1 VSKDAVAISEVAF
14 CRRQGLEC
22 IIQII
27 VHLDAFKHVHNL
39 PPVCSNVL
47 YGGCSC
53 RTRNSRHGLNTREP
67 LRHTALDYVVPVFSR
82 ANANHCPH
90 DLKTGNTDLENNA
103 VKTVRNSEDGVRP
116 PAEDEER
123 KPLFSYEIKSFWQL
137 LLRIHFYQIAG
148 RGTEAERGQGS
159 KGDILSNGH
168 STYDIPVAMART
180 SEQEKIGF
188 LIKKLR
194 EEKGMTQK
202 AFAKELGTSQS
213 AVARIE
219 NGHQNL
225 TLNELGKISKVLE
238 RKILGLNES
247 IDFRVTGGRKLRG
260 SITMN
265 GSKNGAVNMICASL
279 LNRGKTILHDIPRI
293 EEVYR
298 YIELVESM
306 GASVR
311 WTGTDTIEIQP
322 PKELNFSNINGDVA
336 ARTRSFTFI
345 GALIHWGKSF
355 RLPHSGGCKMGE
367 RTISAHRHGLEKFG
381 VRIKTRES
389 HYEITA
395 GKLRPAEFV
404 LYESSDTGAINV
416 LLAAA
421 KIPGVSIIKFA
432 PPNYQVQDVC
442 FLLEK
447 MGVRIEGIGTTT
459 LTVHGVA
466 EIDQTIEHYNSED
479 PIEAMFF
486 IAAAAVTESK
496 VCIKRV
502 SVNFLLLELEKLR
515 IMGLGFEMGDKY
527 LSRNGRTELVDLTIL
542 PSKLR
547 APSDK
552 LHAQP
557 FPGLNIDNL
566 PFFAVIATQ
575 AEGQTLI
582 HDWVYENR
590 AIYFTELNRLGAKV
604 TLLDPHRALIEGPSR
619 LKGAQIV
626 CPPALRPSAVI
637 LIAMLAAEGVS
648 TLRNV
653 YSIRRGYAEIAERLN
668 KLGAKVEVIRSM

>member
-1 VSKDAVAISEVAF
+1 
-14 CRRQGLEC
+14 
-22 IIQII
+22 
-27 VHLDAFKHVHNL
+27 
-39 PPVCSNVL
+39 
-47 YGGCSC
+47 
-53 RTRNSRHGLNTREP
+53 
-67 LRHTALDYVVPVFSR
+67 
-82 ANANHCPH
+82 
-90 DLKTGNTDLENNA
+90 
-103 VKTVRNSEDGVRP
+103 
-116 PAEDEER
+116 
-123 KPLFSYEIKSFWQL
+123 
-137 LLRIHFYQIAG
+137 
-148 RGTEAERGQGS
+148 
-159 KGDILSNGH
+159 
-168 STYDIPVAMART
+168 MART
-180 SEQEKIGF
+180 SEQTKVGF

-202 AFAKELGTSQS
+202 VFAKELGTSQS

-238 RKILGLNES
+238 RKILGLTES
-247 IDFRVTGGRKLRG
+247 IDFRVTGGRKLKG
-260 SITMN
+260 SIIIN

-298 YIELVESM
+298 YIEFVESL
-306 GASVR
+306 GVSVR
-311 WTGTDTIEIQP
+311 WTSPDTLEIQP
-322 PKELNFSNINGDVA
+322 PKKLDFGNINVDVA

-367 RTISAHRHGLEKFG
+367 RTISAHRQGLEKFG
-381 VRIKTRES
+381 VRIKTREA

-404 LYESSDTGAINV
+404 LYESSDTGAINM
-416 LLAAA
+416 LLATAL
-421 KIPGVSIIKFA
+421 IPGVSIIKFA

-447 MGVRIEGIGTTT
+447 MGVHIEGIGTTT
-459 LTVHGVA
+459 LTVHGVSD
-466 EIDQTIEHYNSED
+466 IDQTVEHYNSED

-486 IAAAAVTESK
+486 LAAAAITESTIT
-496 VCIKRV
+496 IKRV

-515 IMGLGFEMGDKY
+515 TMGLLFDVGEKY
-527 LSRNGRTELVDLTIL
+527 LSRNGRTELVDITTR
-542 PSKLR
+542 PSKLH
-547 APSDK
+547 ALPDK
-552 LHAQP
+552 LHTQP
-557 FPGLNIDNL
+557 FPGLQNDNL
-566 PFFAVIATQ
+566 PFFVPLATQ
-575 AEGQTLI
+575 ASGTTLI
-582 HDWVYENR
+582 HDWTWENR

-604 TLLDPHRALIEGPSR
+604 TLLDPHRALIEGPTK

-653 YSIRRGYAEIAERLN
+653 YSIQRGYAEIAERLN